1 MPPAALQ
8 PLPEALLT
16 VDLKGIVGL
25 ELAGS
30 RLTEHRKHVH
40 EVVEGEVPL
49 PVLRKSLHNP
59 FLEGILPE
67 LQHLDDEAHGHMDKG
82 VLPVVHWEEVGDQ
95 FIESHVQLEDV
106 LLTEEGSVWVV
117 VCLFPMVAVVPSL
130 NHLGLTF
137 HQHCPSPRPVALSRS

>member
-59 FLEGILPE
+59 FLEGILLKTTIAITMGVSLLGGSWGQTAMPYVTLDQQSDPAE
-67 LQHLDDEAHGHMDKG
+67 PQLAHL
-82 VLPVVHWEEVGDQ
+82 
-95 FIESHVQLEDV
+95 
-106 LLTEEGSVWVV
+106 
-117 VCLFPMVAVVPSL
+117 
-130 NHLGLTF
+130 
-137 HQHCPSPRPVALSRS
+137 